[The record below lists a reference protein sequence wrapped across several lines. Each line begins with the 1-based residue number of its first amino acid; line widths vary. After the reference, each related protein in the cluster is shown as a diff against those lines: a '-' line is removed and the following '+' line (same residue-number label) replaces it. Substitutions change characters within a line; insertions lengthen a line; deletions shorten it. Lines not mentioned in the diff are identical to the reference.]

1 MLERNI
7 KHFIFF
13 YLSTSNLR
21 CSMFCLNVHFNRHF
35 HTVVDKNTRFG
46 IMSRFY
52 SKTHFLDQTKYMFLV
67 STSVSLSFR
76 MISQKFPKHCWI
88 SRFHLLFKA
97 VQWVHRISWRCS
109 FSYFIQSSEF
119 RLFRQLF
126 HYFRNSVMT
135 SYESLSIAN
144 SYLHLCEAVK
154 YNNIWMIWFSL
165 HSIAKKIIFD
175 WI

>member
-76 MISQKFPKHCWI
+76 MISQKFQNIVEFQDFICFSKLYNECTAFLGAVPSHI
-88 SRFHLLFKA
+88 SFN
-97 VQWVHRISWRCS
+97 Q
-109 FSYFIQSSEF
+109 
-119 RLFRQLF
+119 
-126 HYFRNSVMT
+126 
-135 SYESLSIAN
+135 AN
-144 SYLHLCEAVK
+144 SGY
-154 YNNIWMIWFSL
+154 
-165 HSIAKKIIFD
+165 FD
-175 WI
+175 NYFTISEIVWWHRMNHCP